1 MNKIIFII
9 LLPTSFLTQNLI
21 KDGVYNLIYDNHYL
35 YYSKRKILLFNSL
48 KHPNTYFRITYNYK
62 HLNDPYYN
70 IEELLTKYKMS
81 YLNNKTLFITKNN
94 KKNNNTLWSFIKIN
108 NNNYFIK
115 NKNNCYIKINR
126 FNIICDNIS
135 PLEATHFNLI
145 KIFEE
150 VKEKKTDN
158 ELIEKEPIDALIK
171 YIDLKDPLLDR
182 GGIHQIEKD
191 YDNEEL
197 KYSIRSIL
205 KNIPWIRKIFILM
218 PNEKVSFFKDYKFIK
233 DKIIYVKDK
242 DILGYDSS
250 NSLAFQYRY
259 WKLERFGISNN
270 FIVMDDD
277 YFIGNKLEKKD
288 FFYVENGKVVPAIIT
303 SRFLKIDGISS
314 QINCDYYRE
323 RAYMSKEEQNDDIF
337 FYSKFLTYL
346 FIINTFNKTMEESIF
361 IPRFTHNAIPVNTNE
376 LKEIYN
382 IIYNSK
388 YKKTTLDCL
397 YRHIENIQFQT
408 FVLSYTFIK
417 YNKKIINIPYKY
429 IKLNDSIISNYNYSL
444 FCINRGAF
452 NYSEISLYKAKIVMD
467 YLFPIPTPY
476 EIIDYSISNLS
487 FNVIHSMETL
497 IELNDENL
505 KKMYKT
511 CILQRIIIINMLLI
525 FLKINIYKNNYKT
538 YELINKDG

>member
-1 MNKIIFII
+1 M
-9 LLPTSFLTQNLI
+9 
-21 KDGVYNLIYDNHYL
+21 
-35 YYSKRKILLFNSL
+35 
-48 KHPNTYFRITYNYK
+48 
-62 HLNDPYYN
+62 
-70 IEELLTKYKMS
+70 
-81 YLNNKTLFITKNN
+81 
-94 KKNNNTLWSFIKIN
+94 
-108 NNNYFIK
+108 
-115 NKNNCYIKINR
+115 
-126 FNIICDNIS
+126 
-135 PLEATHFNLI
+135 I

-171 YIDLKDPLLDR
+171 YIDLKDPLLNR
-182 GGIHQIEKD
+182 SGIHQIEKD

-233 DKIIYVKDK
+233 YKIIYVKDK

-382 IIYNSK
+382 IIYKSK

-511 CILQRIIIINMLLI
+511 CILQRIIILNMFLI
-525 FLKINIYKNNYKT
+525 FLKIIYKNNYKK
-538 YELINKDG
+538 Y

>member
-1 MNKIIFII
+1 MMIF
-9 LLPTSFLTQNLI
+9 
-21 KDGVYNLIYDNHYL
+21 
-35 YYSKRKILLFNSL
+35 
-48 KHPNTYFRITYNYK
+48 
-62 HLNDPYYN
+62 
-70 IEELLTKYKMS
+70 
-81 YLNNKTLFITKNN
+81 
-94 KKNNNTLWSFIKIN
+94 
-108 NNNYFIK
+108 
-115 NKNNCYIKINR
+115 
-126 FNIICDNIS
+126 
-135 PLEATHFNLI
+135 
-145 KIFEE
+145 
-150 VKEKKTDN
+150 
-158 ELIEKEPIDALIK
+158 
-171 YIDLKDPLLDR
+171 
-182 GGIHQIEKD
+182 
-191 YDNEEL
+191 
-197 KYSIRSIL
+197 
-205 KNIPWIRKIFILM
+205 
-218 PNEKVSFFKDYKFIK
+218 
-233 DKIIYVKDK
+233 
-242 DILGYDSS
+242 
-250 NSLAFQYRY
+250 
-259 WKLERFGISNN
+259 
-270 FIVMDDD
+270 
-277 YFIGNKLEKKD
+277 
-288 FFYVENGKVVPAIIT
+288 
-303 SRFLKIDGISS
+303 
-314 QINCDYYRE
+314 
-323 RAYMSKEEQNDDIF
+323 F

-382 IIYNSK
+382 IIYNIK

-511 CILQRIIIINMLLI
+511 CILQRIIIINMFLI